1 MRQGGGSA
9 VAAFA
14 AAHSGRD
21 AAPGTFGHGQ
31 VVALDNVRTIAGLC
45 IPCARAG
52 HRRPEALPKPGGLI
66 QSPHKLRR
74 RSHGMPQSRYRLL

>member
-9 VAAFA
+9 VGAFA

-31 VVALDNVRTIAGLC
+31 VVALDNVGTIAGLC
-45 IPCARAG
+45 IPCAQAG
-52 HRRPEALPKPGGLI
+52 HRQPEALPEPGGPI
-66 QSPHKLRR
+66 QFFDHQPRQ
-74 RSHGMPQSRYRLL
+74 SHGMPQSRYRLL